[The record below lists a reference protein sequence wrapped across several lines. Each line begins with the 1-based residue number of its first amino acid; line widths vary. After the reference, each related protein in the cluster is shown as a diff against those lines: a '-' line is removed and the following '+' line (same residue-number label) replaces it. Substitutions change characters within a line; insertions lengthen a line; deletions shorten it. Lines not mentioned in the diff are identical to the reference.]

1 MSTDSDRE
9 SNYYQ
14 KLSLEQEN
22 KQSNFNEMK
31 IETRKKKEYEK
42 REMAVVNAS
51 KLSTKKYVENNN
63 SRESLSPMIDTKKS
77 KKNKPNDTSQSSS
90 ATATDDS
97 N

>member
-1 MSTDSDRE
+1 VSTDSDRE

-77 KKNKPNDTSQSSS
+77 KKNKPNDTSQPSS